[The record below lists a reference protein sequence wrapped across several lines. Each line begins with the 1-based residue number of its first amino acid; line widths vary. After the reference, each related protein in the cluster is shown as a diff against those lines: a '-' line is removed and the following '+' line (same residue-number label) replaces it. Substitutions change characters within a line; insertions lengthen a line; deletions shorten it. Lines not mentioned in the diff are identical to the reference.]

1 MPKIKTVNFCKFQN
15 DLKKSKFINDI
26 KLVVTEKLKEIN
38 MQQFRTNPELILIVC
53 QIVWNACNDLKI
65 KDDDLDKKQ
74 LVLDILTPLLTY
86 SPADIALV
94 KSQIEYIVNNN
105 QIIIVKNST
114 RVFKAVWN
122 FIKKKVG

>member
-15 DLKKSKFINDI
+15 DLRKSKFINDI

>member
-1 MPKIKTVNFCKFQN
+1 
-15 DLKKSKFINDI
+15 
-26 KLVVTEKLKEIN
+26 

-74 LVLDILTPLLTY
+74 LVKDILTPLLSY

-94 KSQIEYIVNNN
+94 KSQI
-105 QIIIVKNST
+105 
-114 RVFKAVWN
+114 
-122 FIKKKVG
+122 

>member
-15 DLKKSKFINDI
+15 DLRKSKFINDI

-65 KDDDLDKKQ
+65 KDADLDKKQ
-74 LVLDILTPLLTY
+74 LVLDILTPLLSY
-86 SPADIALV
+86 SPVDIAVV
-94 KSQIEYIVNNN
+94 KAQIEFIENNN
-105 QIIIVKNST
+105 QIIIIKNST

>member
-15 DLKKSKFINDI
+15 DLRKSKFINDI

-38 MQQFRTNPELILIVC
+38 MQQFRKNPELILIVC